1 MTAEVALI
9 LIRGL
14 RFLGAGLAM
23 TGAIGAG
30 LGVGL
35 IGYGALQGMARNP
48 EATGML
54 QTNMILAIAL
64 CEAIAIY
71 ALVAALLILF
81 V

>member
-1 MTAEVALI
+1 
-9 LIRGL
+9 
-14 RFLGAGLAM
+14 
-23 TGAIGAG
+23 
-30 LGVGL
+30 VGL

>member
-1 MTAEVALI
+1 MTADVALI

-14 RFLGAGLAM
+14 GSWVPPVAM

-35 IGYGALQGMARNP
+35 IGYSALQGMARNP
-48 EATGML
+48 EASGML
-54 QTNMILAIAL
+54 QTTMILAIAL

-71 ALVAALLILF
+71 CLVAALLILF